1 MDKRKLL
8 KKLKKQNKII
18 KSETKYIERLKN
30 YQKIYADFP
39 EIKFLVNNIIEA
51 NRLIKQNELPQD
63 LPHLILNDDIQ
74 DHIFEYVNS
83 KYAQGDP
90 EGDRLWNKLS
100 DNLPKLDKDLR
111 SFRDYL
117 ETEYGMWAY
126 ISAPFIHDISK
137 YVNNKKGL
145 EIMAGNG
152 YISKGLRNLNQDIIA
167 TDSME
172 WVNENETGKHL
183 LIDVE
188 KIDALSA
195 IEKYKNDIDYII
207 MCWSPDGIEIDVDIL
222 NKIRSMDRDIDF
234 IVIGEK
240 NGATN
245 SKKFWKMADLIENE
259 QTESLNK
266 HHKPFDLI
274 HDKLYL
280 VK

>member
-8 KKLKKQNKII
+8 KKLKKQHRITKAVP
-18 KSETKYIERLKN
+18 KYIERMEN

-39 EIKFLVNNIIEA
+39 EIKFLINNVIEA
-51 NRLIKQNELPQD
+51 DRLISKNELPQD
-63 LPHLILNDDIQ
+63 LPPLILADNIQ
-74 DHIFEYVNS
+74 DKIFEYVNS
-83 KYAQGDP
+83 KYAQNDPQGDK
-90 EGDRLWNKLS
+90 LWNNLS

-117 ETEYGMWAY
+117 EAEYGMWAY
-126 ISAPFIHDISK
+126 ISAPFIQDIAK
-137 YVNNKKGL
+137 YVDNKKGL

-152 YISKGLRNLNQDIIA
+152 YISKGLRNLNKQIIA

-172 WVNENETGKHL
+172 WIKENETGKHL
-183 LIDVE
+183 LTQVE
-188 KIDALSA
+188 KIDALQA
-195 IEKYKNDIDYII
+195 IEKYKNEIDYVI
-207 MCWSPDGIEIDVDIL
+207 MCWSPDGVDIDAQVL
-222 NKIRSMDRDIDF
+222 NKLRSIDSEIEL

-245 SKKFWKMADLIENE
+245 SKKFWEKAKFIENK
-259 QTESLNK
+259 QVIKLNQ

-274 HDKLYL
+274 QDQLYL

>member
-18 KSETKYIERLKN
+18 KSEPKYIERLKN

-63 LPHLILNDDIQ
+63 LPPLILNDDIQ

-183 LIDVE
+183 LTNVE

-222 NKIRSMDRDIDF
+222 NKIRSIDRDIDF

-245 SKKFWKMADLIENE
+245 SKKVLENGRF
-259 QTESLNK
+259 NRK
-266 HHKPFDLI
+266 
-274 HDKLYL
+274 
-280 VK
+280 